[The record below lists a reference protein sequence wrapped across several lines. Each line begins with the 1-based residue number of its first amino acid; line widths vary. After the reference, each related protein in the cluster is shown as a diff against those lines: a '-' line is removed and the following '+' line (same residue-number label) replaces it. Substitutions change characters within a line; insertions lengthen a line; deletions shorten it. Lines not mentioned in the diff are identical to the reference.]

1 MLSVNDAAIFAE
13 DAKTHISH
21 PFPLLGFLTFITESH
36 WPDLYLV
43 LTADFILIS
52 VFVYA

>member
-36 WPDLYLV
+36 LHFIA
-43 LTADFILIS
+43 LTDEKMNSKGTFKKN
-52 VFVYA
+52 